1 MVVWL
6 KGLKR
11 VILGLSSADLE
22 IDTDKKYIAYRYGRA
37 KMNLRSKNIM
47 DNTVVP
53 ELFACIKLI

>member
-1 MVVWL
+1 MVVWS

-11 VILGLSSADLE
+11 VILGLSSADLG

-37 KMNLRSKNIM
+37 KMNSCNKNVM

-53 ELFACIKLI
+53 ELFACI